1 LPGRPKRFTEAAVA
15 GAFHTDNHSPPPCE
29 LGRLDQREYS
39 RENGDGSR
47 FLKLNSRRN
56 DSRPLSIPQL
66 DAAITRTLGILTGQI
81 DKLMELFRV
90 TNRQFYDEYQAARLT
105 VGGSGGGATPPPA

>member
-1 LPGRPKRFTEAAVA
+1 MISATSAITG
-15 GAFHTDNHSPPPCE
+15 
-29 LGRLDQREYS
+29 
-39 RENGDGSR
+39 
-47 FLKLNSRRN
+47 
-56 DSRPLSIPQL
+56 QL

-105 VGGSGGGATPPPA
+105 IGGSGGGATPPPAPPPA